1 MKKILLAFFSAIL
14 LWSCEET
21 DLLDETGRL
30 EITDFNL
37 PELPTGYNY
46 QGWLLIG
53 GTYVSVGTFNIDSIN
68 NNRARFSNIETSDL
82 ALAEAFAITVEDAS
96 SPAPSNYVLLVG
108 DFNGGSADLF
118 VNATSHSGVTTLAN
132 KISASYTIQNA
143 TVTPDLPGTFT
154 ENGIWFFK
162 GEDTQA
168 ETTLSLLYGELRYQ
182 AWVQTTTDAGA
193 RRYLNMG
200 VIGADTGRDS
210 RNAYT
215 SQTTSA
221 IPQFSGE
228 DFLVQPE
235 GETFPV
241 DFFPKNVGG
250 SKVFLTPI
258 FSGFINEAETPFPIQ
273 LLISEIPTDITNDIN
288 ITYPMQI
295 NTNFG
300 AKVTK
305 L

>member
-108 DFNGGSADLF
+108 DFNGGSADL
-118 VNATSHSGVTTLAN
+118 VTNATTSNGITSLGN
-132 KISASYTIQNA
+132 KISASYTLQNA
-143 TVTPDLPGTFT
+143 TVPADQTGEYTQ
-154 ENGIWFFK
+154 NGIWFFK
-162 GEDTQA
+162 GTENQKESTI
-168 ETTLSLLYGELRYQ
+168 SLEYSELRYQ
-182 AWVQTTTDAGA
+182 AWLQTYVDDVL
-193 RRYLNMG
+193 YNVNMG
-200 VIGADTGRDS
+200 IINSDTIRDLS
-210 RNAYT
+210 NIYSPPSFPVPDFA
-215 SQTTSA
+215 
-221 IPQFSGE
+221 GE
-228 DFLVQPE
+228 DFLLKPA
-235 GETFPV
+235 GETFPEN
-241 DFFPKNVGG
+241 FFPRDVTLPNT
-250 SKVFLTPI
+250 KVILTPI
-258 FSGFINEAETPFPIQ
+258 ITGYNSHTVPFPIF
-273 LLISEIPTDITNDIN
+273 LLQGSIPQGATNDPN
-288 ITYPMQI
+288 VTYDLEL
-295 NTNFG
+295 NLTYK
-300 AKVTK
+300 ARATK